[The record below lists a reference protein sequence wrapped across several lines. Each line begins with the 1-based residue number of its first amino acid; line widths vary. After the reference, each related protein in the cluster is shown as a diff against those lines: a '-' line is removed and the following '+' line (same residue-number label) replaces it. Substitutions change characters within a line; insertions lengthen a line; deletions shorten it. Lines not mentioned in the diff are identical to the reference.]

1 MRVEWGIAAA
11 FGPLLCFEALM
22 GPKTITS
29 KPRSLEVTEEKRRKS
44 VSGRGERGQPPSSLS
59 DLIHPQP

>member
-22 GPKTITS
+22 GPKTIPS
-29 KPRSLEVTEEKRRKS
+29 KPRSLEVTEEKRRKFFKR
-44 VSGRGERGQPPSSLS
+44 VVGAMRRQGKG
-59 DLIHPQP
+59 

>member
-44 VSGRGERGQPPSSLS
+44 VSGRGE
-59 DLIHPQP
+59 